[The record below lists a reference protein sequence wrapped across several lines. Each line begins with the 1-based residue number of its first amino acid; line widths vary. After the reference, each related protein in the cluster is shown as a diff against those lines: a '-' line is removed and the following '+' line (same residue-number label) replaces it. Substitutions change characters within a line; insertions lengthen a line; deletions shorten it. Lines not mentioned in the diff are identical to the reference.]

1 MKHYTAK
8 NVSQLFAKLRADGKT
23 GMVKFG
29 KSNGQWE
36 ALA

>member
-1 MKHYTAK
+1 MKHYKAK
-8 NVSQLFAKLRADGKT
+8 TVSQLIAQIRADGKAV
-23 GMVKFG
+23 MFKFG